1 MNKYQINEVAIAS
14 LKKYFK
20 DSTDIEHDYVARKD
34 LTVEEVFKIVDLEIQ
49 KHESKI
55 AELKKMRKTIEQSA
69 KEVFNTNTNNDETD
83 GSNYEKLTNKFN
95 DKNFEY
101 VNSLKEK
108 IK

>member
-1 MNKYQINEVAIAS
+1 MNKYQINEIAIAS

-55 AELKKMRKTIEQSA
+55 AELKKMRSTIEQSA
-69 KEVFNTNTNNDETD
+69 KEVFESNKNIEETND
-83 GSNYEKLTNKFN
+83 SNYEKLTNKFN
-95 DKNFEY
+95 DKNLEY
-101 VNSLKEK
+101 VNLLKNN